1 MAYLKL
7 PDGSYFEFDDALPD
21 DKAYALAKQKHPDA
35 FGIKPQEGLG
45 AAFKQGAEQLASS
58 SLTGLRSL
66 FGNAQTAAE
75 EGVQQQQNIG
85 ARYADQVGW
94 DKVQQKYNDPQGGL
108 FPAIGEV
115 ARQVPLALA
124 QQAPNIGA
132 TVGGAKLGAMAGAPF
147 AGVFPPAPLIGAGI
161 GAVIPSFLQQFGGNI
176 ERQQQ
181 ATPGQINVG
190 NAAMAAVPQAALDA
204 AGTAIPLGKTV
215 IGKLLG
221 PKVEAYLA
229 KGGSEAAEKL
239 ARESLTATL
248 AKGTAVGVMAEVP
261 TEVAQ
266 QMLERLQAGLS
277 LTDDDALKEYADT
290 AYQTGLLA
298 PIGSAGRYM
307 DRGAARGQ
315 VAEAARAKSAKEAA
329 DAAAAEAQRKQSP
342 EYLTE
347 LTQRYDAA
355 TQQKAALDAQIK
367 ELQASLKTA
376 PAQDKRDIVS
386 QIRQLK
392 LQQGTANNEL
402 RPLQAEYDQR
412 LPEIQAAREQ
422 QRLAGLDPM
431 EVLVGQQAPEGASPD
446 ATPFTQMAQT
456 PVAPSAAPAQP
467 NYLQSYLRGLED
479 PNAAAVGESTL
490 EPREVVASLLER
502 PDLAKRMLSSGEQF
516 PGTKSTAESNL
527 WKKELAKQLK
537 AVMQEPAK
545 AEDSTA
551 AMQQVI
557 GDREAM
563 DRESLAEQMAA
574 AREQSAQRQQDD
586 AAQADLRQRQAA
598 EFNAT
603 ADTADEIGL
612 ATRAQGMQLGDSRR
626 TPNTVKQLENAIDE
640 GILTPTVAR
649 ALRIGDLSDPLN
661 LSDPKAAAKA
671 LPMIQARLQELVDI
685 QQQTLA
691 NERVQLTKPDGT
703 PTNNAAEMQRVE
715 ANVAELRRLEAHAKR
730 ALDPNAAADES
741 FVEGALRNATPKR
754 TPSIDVGQEKGLQP
768 QQYGAR
774 AAEMAGRH
782 EELTTDLFSQ
792 LDELSRGAYFRDPN
806 ADQRDAFDQA
816 FGRAGQR
823 QLDTKHAMQMEQ
835 TLVRKSAEARQQIV
849 QNMLQEAAARREATG
864 AKGLTQDEALRASL
878 DVRSAIDA
886 LIDKSRKVDDSAT
899 TFEHDPTQDK
909 ITHDSYGHVWVFKGG
924 RSVSEQQARAK
935 ADPVYGQVR
944 SQKSFSDAAG
954 VASKIIEDAREA
966 LINPPKKPGLADAVK
981 TTKPVAVEGVRK
993 AAFDLSPQTEKGTQA
1008 IERRAAGE
1016 GTKDATLRATRRIEN
1031 TIDRLEDALLKQ
1043 RNSSARVD
1051 RETVA
1056 VLEKARQFLLGTGEK
1071 TGRATPR
1078 FLDAV
1083 DAALER
1089 VSKGAPVDPDTGRA
1103 IIEHINSIETNVQDE
1118 RNQPDMFAEPT
1129 ALVAKDGAQFQ
1140 RMLDARQKAATPAE
1154 RKALLEESRKR
1165 MGFEASN
1172 EKWTA
1177 WLERLNGNVERA
1189 ENEITALEQKY
1200 QQFTDRGYNT
1210 ESVQKALA
1218 DLRVARGNLASLKE
1232 QRTVLKSMT
1241 QPQIEGNKSS
1251 LVREIRKSNEASA
1264 EMQKAIAKAKAQA
1277 AKAESA
1283 APANREIEVAERKVM
1298 AIESALD
1305 KVSEKEKPQQHAV
1318 LSKRLAEAKAEVAEA
1333 FAKRNVAE
1341 GRTRGES
1348 DPATFEQPKTPA
1360 PGTDVTTRKTVSQ
1373 RVNLGTDKRPY
1384 EVVGERT
1391 AVTRRVVETPEQKR
1405 EALKAKV
1412 REEMEDRARQKQ
1424 LKEDLRLGK
1433 TLEGEKAEAP
1443 LKRGQTRG
1451 EAAQTAREMAGA
1463 ANSKGEQIRKNLPTL
1478 GKGAPETKLR
1488 TASPKRESNTSGV
1501 EDLGTPPPM
1510 KGLPKKA
1517 KGVGKPGG
1525 SPADVDTDLIP
1536 LQVKIADLEVRL
1548 KRADERVETLR
1559 KKGKNTDGAEN
1570 LAERAAAQL
1579 ADARKDLDRKK
1590 KSSESRVYGP
1600 LIGSRAEHVQSD
1612 VASLLGNADNVVT
1625 VVANVQGLPPSV
1637 RKQISSEN
1645 TQAVTVG
1652 SSVYLIA
1659 DRIAPG
1665 SARGVALHEVGVH
1678 VGMDEATINRL
1689 HGALQELAKQDTAD
1703 GRRAA
1708 AILQAVDESVVH
1720 ASRKDETAQA
1730 VKEEAVAYYVE
1741 ASVNAGVNPSA
1752 PPGGLEGFFK
1762 PLVEAVKAALTK
1774 LGLRSDNLTAQDFVD
1789 YAYGAAKMALAQRNR
1804 RPEKV
1809 SFSQKLS
1816 YADGD
1821 DAALQALDRKII
1833 ARPTPFADKLK
1844 ANILGFRTQF
1854 IDRFD
1859 PLEKIAS
1866 TMDDSLK
1873 ASQMMYWTRMYGQRN
1888 NFMAEVSSNGP
1899 LNVESTKRADG
1910 RTEYMV
1916 KSQEGASLQ
1925 KIADILRD
1933 AGVGSADAVDTR
1945 FKVYLI
1951 AERAERTGFNSVVGY
1966 VPKDVTE
1973 ADLKRAL
1980 EAGRANP
1987 AFQKARKMYQQYN
2000 DGLIDFAVQT
2010 GALGEDLGK
2019 LLKSSQDYVSFYRK
2033 DGDSISLII
2042 DGEKI
2047 GTMGS
2052 LKNQPYLQELVGGDD
2067 QMTGFFDG
2075 ALRNTH
2081 LLTDM
2086 ALRNIAARN
2095 TANTLQELGL
2105 AKIGKGDGPAG
2116 KTTVRFREHGADRY
2130 AVIDTDTMGI
2140 PPELVAYGLEGISTQ
2155 LPAAFKLLG
2164 IPARLLRHFIVRN
2177 PVYAFRQV
2185 FRDSVANVLMTG
2197 SDFKPVLDPMK
2208 EMVQMWRGKSN
2219 AEEDLQQRGVVGGQ
2233 VLTGDIE
2240 DRATILKQLQSGQL
2254 GWRTAMA
2261 KLDFM
2266 AMQADA
2272 ASRVS
2277 AYKSFREQGLSDM
2290 EATLATL
2297 ETMNF
2302 NRRGVSP
2309 TIHALGT
2316 MIPFMNAQ
2324 LQGLDVLYRAATGK
2338 MPFSERLQVQRKFM
2352 TRGLMI
2358 AAATMMY
2365 AAAMGDDD
2373 DYKNATA
2380 DERYNNWF
2388 VPIPGTDEKIKVPI
2402 PFEPGYIFKS
2412 LPEAMYNLAFT
2423 DESSRNV
2430 LDAFVQ
2436 MGLNTMPGVI
2446 PQGVKPMIEAALNRN
2461 FFTGREIE
2469 DQRMQGLKA
2478 SERYTDRTTDAAKAL
2493 GGSFE
2498 IAGREIGVSPA
2509 MIEHL
2514 VRGYT
2519 GSLGMAVM
2527 GLGNALV
2534 PDRVEKPT
2542 PKLSET
2548 PIAGPLFLEK
2558 DASGAVNEV
2567 YKQIEAASRAKGTF
2581 DKLVKEGREEEA
2593 MRFAEKYADQLSRAE
2608 LAAGSKKKLGDMTKL
2623 EQQVRSSDM
2632 SAKEKRDTLDEIR
2645 RAKIEL
2651 SRLTSE
2657 ALRG

>member
-1 MAYLKL
+1 MAYLQL
-7 PDGSYFEFDDALPD
+7 PDGSYFQFDDALPD

-45 AAFKQGAEQLASS
+45 AAFKKGAEQFASS
-58 SLTGLRSL
+58 GITGIRSL

-75 EGVQQQQNIG
+75 EGLQQQQNIG
-85 ARYADQVGW
+85 ARYADQIGW
-94 DKVQQKYNDPQGGL
+94 DRVKQKYDDPQGGL
-108 FPAIGEV
+108 FPAMGEV
-115 ARQVPLALA
+115 ARQVPLAIA
-124 QQAPNIGA
+124 EQAPNIAA
-132 TVGGAKLGAMAGAPF
+132 TLGSAKAGAMAGAPF
-147 AGVFPPAPLIGAGI
+147 AAAFPPAPLIGAGI
-161 GAVIPSFLQQFGGNI
+161 GAVIPSFLQQFGGNVV
-176 ERQQQ
+176 RQQE
-181 ATPGQINVG
+181 ATPGQVNAG
-190 NAAMAAVPQAALDA
+190 NAALAAVPQAGLDA
-204 AGTAIPLGKTV
+204 VGTLVPLGKTV
-215 IGKLLG
+215 VGKLLG
-221 PKVEAYLA
+221 PQVEAFLA
-229 KGGSEAAEKL
+229 KGGSQAAEKL
-239 ARESLTATL
+239 ARESLKATL

-277 LTDDDALKEYADT
+277 LTDADALDEYKAT
-290 AYQTGLLA
+290 AYQTGLLG
-298 PIGSAGRYM
+298 PIGAGGRYM
-307 DRGAARGQ
+307 DRNAARGE
-315 VAEAARAKSAKEAA
+315 VAEAKRMKDAKAAA
-329 DAAAAEAQRKQSP
+329 DAAAAEEQRKQTP
-342 EYLTE
+342 EYLTD

-355 TQQKAALDAQIK
+355 TQQKAAVDAKIK

-392 LQQGTANNEL
+392 LAQGTAANEL
-402 RPLQAEYDQR
+402 KPLQGEYDAR
-412 LPEIQAAREQ
+412 LPEIKAAREQ
-422 QRLAGLDPM
+422 QRLAGLNPM
-431 EVLVGQQAPEGASPD
+431 EVLVGEQAPEGASPD
-446 ATPFTQMAQT
+446 ATLFTDMAQT
-456 PVAPSAAPAQP
+456 PVAPAGAPAQP
-467 NYLQSYLRGLED
+467 NYLQDRIRALED

-490 EPREVVASLLER
+490 DPREVVASLLER

-516 PGTKSTAESNL
+516 PGTKSMAESNL

-537 AVMQEPAK
+537 VAMQEPAK
-545 AEDSTA
+545 TEDSTA
-551 AMQQVI
+551 AMQQII

-626 TPNTVKQLENAIDE
+626 TPNTVKQLEDAIDE
-640 GILTPTVAR
+640 GIVTPTVAR
-649 ALRIGDLSDPLN
+649 ALRIGDLSDPLD

-671 LPMIQARLQELVDI
+671 LPMIQARLQELQDI

-691 NERVQLTKPDGT
+691 NERVQLTRPDGT

-715 ANVAELRRLEAHAKR
+715 ANLAELRRLETHAKR

-741 FVEGALRNATPKR
+741 FVAGALENAAPKR
-754 TPSIDVGQEKGLQP
+754 TPSIDVGQGQGLQK

-774 AAEMAGRH
+774 AAELAGRH

-806 ADQRDAFDQA
+806 ADQRDLLEQA
-816 FGRAGQR
+816 FSKNTQR
-823 QLDTKHAMQMEQ
+823 PLDTKHAMQMEQ

-849 QNMLQEAAARREATG
+849 QNLLQEAAARREATG
-864 AKGLTQDEALRASL
+864 AKGLTQEEALRASL

-909 ITHDSYGHVWVFKGG
+909 VTRDDYGHVWVIKGG

-935 ADPVYGQVR
+935 ADTVYGQVR

-954 VASKIIEDAREA
+954 VASKIIEDARAA
-966 LINPPKKPGLADAVK
+966 LLNPPKKPGLADAVK
-981 TTKPVAVEGVRK
+981 TTKPMAVEGVRK

-1016 GTKDATLRATRRIEN
+1016 GTKDDTLRATRRIEN
-1031 TIDRLEDALLKQ
+1031 TIDRLEDAQLKQ

-1051 RETVA
+1051 RESVA

-1071 TGRATPR
+1071 IGRATPR

-1083 DAALER
+1083 DAAIER
-1089 VSKGAPVDPDTGRA
+1089 VSKGMAVDPDTGRA
-1103 IIEHINSIETNVQDE
+1103 IIEHINSIDENVQDQ
-1118 RNQPDMFAEPT
+1118 RNQQDMFAEPT
-1129 ALVAKDGAQFQ
+1129 ALVAKDGDQFQ
-1140 RMLDARQKAATPAE
+1140 RMLD
-1154 RKALLEESRKR
+1154 SRRRSEGPDNPK
-1165 MGFEASN
+1165 FQ
-1172 EKWTA
+1172 A
-1177 WLERLNGNVERA
+1177 WLSRLNENIERA
-1189 ENEITALEQKY
+1189 ENEIDALEQKY

-1210 ESVQKALA
+1210 ESVQQALA
-1218 DLRVARGNLASLKE
+1218 DLRVARGNLASLKD
-1232 QRTVLKSMT
+1232 QRTVLKSINK
-1241 QPQIEGNKSS
+1241 PELDGNKSS

-1283 APANREIEVAERKVM
+1283 ATPLQRAKVERGPEV
-1298 AIESALD
+1298 
-1305 KVSEKEKPQQHAV
+1305 
-1318 LSKRLAEAKAEVAEA
+1318 
-1333 FAKRNVAE
+1333 
-1341 GRTRGES
+1341 G
-1348 DPATFEQPKTPA
+1348 TFEQPKTPA
-1360 PGTDVTTRKTVSQ
+1360 PGTTVTKQT
-1373 RVNLGTDKRPY
+1373 
-1384 EVVGERT
+1384 
-1391 AVTRRVVETPEQKR
+1391 VETPDMEIKRGRQEYTATQPTFNEKTGEYVEPVKKRVLSRETVATEQEKK
-1405 EALKAKV
+1405 EAERA
-1412 REEMEDRARQKQ
+1412 RIRQEMEDRARQKK
-1424 LKEDLRLGK
+1424 LKEELLS
-1433 TLEGEKAEAP
+1433 
-1443 LKRGQTRG
+1443 RGVAREQTRG

-1463 ANSKGEQIRKNLPTL
+1463 SRSKGEQIRKNLPSM

-1488 TASPKRESNTSGV
+1488 VPVRTRDVSGV
-1501 EDLGTPPPM
+1501 EDMGTPPPM
-1510 KGLPKKA
+1510 KALPKKNEGIGKPAGSPSDIGVASRLKEDIAAEQTILDGYQARLAKLEKKGAA
-1517 KGVGKPGG
+1517 KGPNDYALRESIVQTTK
-1525 SPADVDTDLIP
+1525 T
-1536 LQVKIADLEVRL
+1536 LEGL
-1548 KRADERVETLR
+1548 KRRLE
-1559 KKGKNTDGAEN
+1559 
-1570 LAERAAAQL
+1570 L
-1579 ADARKDLDRKK
+1579 ADRLESRKK
-1590 KSSESRVYGP
+1590 KSSDVRESRVYGT
-1600 LIGSRAEHVQSD
+1600 LIGSKTEHVKAD
-1612 VASLLGNADNVVT
+1612 VASLLGDTGSVVT
-1625 VVANVQGLPPSV
+1625 VVENVDALPPSL
-1637 RKQISSEN
+1637 RKKITSPN
-1645 TQAVTVG
+1645 TQAFTHG
-1652 SSVYLIA
+1652 SDVYLIA

-1665 SARGVALHEVGVH
+1665 AARGVALHEVGVH

-1689 HGALQELAKQDTAD
+1689 YAAMQTLAQQDTAD

-1708 AILQAVDESVVH
+1708 AILKAVNSQPDSVVH
-1720 ASRKDETAQA
+1720 ESRKGETAQA
-1730 VKEEAVAYYVE
+1730 LKDEAVAYFVE
-1741 ASVNAGVNPSA
+1741 GSVNAGVNPSA
-1752 PPGGLEGFFK
+1752 PPGGLEAFFK
-1762 PLVEAVKAALTK
+1762 PLVEAVKAALAK
-1774 LGLRSDNLTAQDFVD
+1774 LGLRTDNLTAQDFVD
-1789 YAYGAAKMALAQRNR
+1789 YAYGAAKTALAQRNR
-1804 RPEKV
+1804 RPEKI
-1809 SFSQKLS
+1809 SFSQKLA
-1816 YADGD
+1816 YAEGD
-1821 DAALQALDRKII
+1821 DTALQALDRKII
-1833 ARPTPFADKLK
+1833 ARPTPWADKFK

-1866 TMDDSLK
+1866 TMADSLK

-1899 LNVESTKRADG
+1899 LSVEASKRADG

-1916 KSQEGASLQ
+1916 KSKDGASLQ
-1925 KIADILRD
+1925 KIADLLRD

-1980 EAGRANP
+1980 AAGRANP
-1987 AFQKARKMYQQYN
+1987 AFQKARKMYQEYN

-2197 SDFKPVLDPMK
+2197 ADFKPVLDPMK

-2219 AEEDLQQRGVVGGQ
+2219 AEADLQERGVVGGQ

-2240 DRATILKQLQSGQL
+2240 DRATILKQLQSGKL
-2254 GWRTAMA
+2254 GWNTAMA

-2277 AYKSFREQGLSDM
+2277 AYKSFRAQGLSDM

-2338 MPFSERLQVQRKFM
+2338 MPFTERLQVQRKFM

-2365 AAAMGDDD
+2365 ASMMGDDD

-2446 PQGVKPMIEAALNRN
+2446 PQGVKPLIEAALNRN
-2461 FFTGREIE
+2461 FFTGREVE
-2469 DQRMQGLKA
+2469 DVRMQGLKA
-2478 SERYTDRTTDAAKAL
+2478 SERYTDRTTDVAKGL

-2498 IAGREIGVSPA
+2498 IAGREIGVSPV

-2519 GSLGMAVM
+2519 GSLGMAIL

-2534 PDRVEKPT
+2534 PDRVDKPT

-2567 YKQIEAASRAKGTF
+2567 YKQIEAVSRAKGTF

-2623 EQQVRSSDM
+2623 EQQVRTSGM
-2632 SAKEKRDTLDEIR
+2632 SAQEKREALDEIR

-2657 ALRG
+2657 ALRGQS

>member
-1 MAYLKL
+1 MAYLQL
-7 PDGSYFEFDDALPD
+7 PDGSYFQFDDALPD

-45 AAFKQGAEQLASS
+45 AAFKKGAEQFASS
-58 SLTGLRSL
+58 GITGIRSL

-75 EGVQQQQNIG
+75 EGLQQQQNIG
-85 ARYADQVGW
+85 ARYADQVSW
-94 DKVQQKYNDPQGGL
+94 DRVKQKYDDPQGGL
-108 FPAIGEV
+108 FSAAGEV
-115 ARQVPLALA
+115 ARQVPLAIA
-124 QQAPNIGA
+124 EQAPNIAA
-132 TVGGAKLGAMAGAPF
+132 TLGSAKAGAMAGAPF
-147 AGVFPPAPLIGAGI
+147 AAAFPPAPLIGAGI
-161 GAVIPSFLQQFGGNI
+161 GAVIPSFLQLFGGNVV
-176 ERQQQ
+176 RQQE
-181 ATPGQINVG
+181 ATPGQVNAG
-190 NAAMAAVPQAALDA
+190 NAALAAVPQAGLDA
-204 AGTAIPLGKTV
+204 VGTLVPLGKTV
-215 IGKLLG
+215 VGKLLG
-221 PKVEAYLA
+221 PQVEAFLA
-229 KGGSEAAEKL
+229 KGGSQAAEKL
-239 ARESLTATL
+239 ARESLKATL

-277 LTDDDALKEYADT
+277 LTDADALDEYKAT
-290 AYQTGLLA
+290 AYQTGLLG
-298 PIGSAGRYM
+298 PIGAGGRYM
-307 DRGAARGQ
+307 DRNAARGE
-315 VAEAARAKSAKEAA
+315 VAEAKRMKDAKAAA
-329 DAAAAEAQRKQSP
+329 DAAAAEEQRKQTP
-342 EYLTE
+342 EYLTD

-355 TQQKAALDAQIK
+355 TQQKAGIDAKIK

-376 PAQDKRDIVS
+376 PAQDKRDIES

-392 LQQGTANNEL
+392 LAQGTAANEL
-402 RPLQAEYDQR
+402 KPLQVEYDQR
-412 LPEIQAAREQ
+412 LPEIKAAREQ
-422 QRLAGLDPM
+422 QRLAGLNPM
-431 EVLVGQQAPEGASPD
+431 EVLVGEQAPEGASPD
-446 ATPFTQMAQT
+446 ATPFTDMAQT
-456 PVAPSAAPAQP
+456 PVAPAGAPAQP
-467 NYLQSYLRGLED
+467 NYLQDHIRALED

-490 EPREVVASLLER
+490 DPREVVASLLER

-516 PGTKSTAESNL
+516 PGTKSMAESNL

-537 AVMQEPAK
+537 VAMQEPAK
-545 AEDSTA
+545 TEDSTA
-551 AMQQVI
+551 AMQQII

-626 TPNTVKQLENAIDE
+626 TPNTVKQLEDAIDE
-640 GILTPTVAR
+640 GIVTPTVAR
-649 ALRIGDLSDPLN
+649 ALRIGDLSDPLD

-691 NERVQLTKPDGT
+691 NERVQLTRPDGT

-715 ANVAELRRLEAHAKR
+715 ANLAELRRLETHAKR

-741 FVEGALRNATPKR
+741 FVAGALENAAPKR
-754 TPSIDVGQEKGLQP
+754 TPSIDVGQGQGLQK

-774 AAEMAGRH
+774 AAELAGRH
-782 EELTTDLFSQ
+782 EELVTELYSQ
-792 LDELSRGAYFRDPN
+792 LDELARGTFFKSPELE
-806 ADQRDAFDQA
+806 QRSPSAIAFDSTE
-816 FGRAGQR
+816 R
-823 QLDTKHAMQMEQ
+823 
-835 TLVRKSAEARQQIV
+835 VRKPNTAQAMSLEKGLVDKAEAAKREIV
-849 QNMLQEAAARREATG
+849 KNMLQEAAARREATG
-864 AKGLTQDEALRASL
+864 APGLTQQEAGAAAR

-886 LIDKSRKVDDSAT
+886 LIDQSRRVDDSGRIWEDDASKNEYVKEASGKT
-899 TFEHDPTQDK
+899 WT
-909 ITHDSYGHVWVFKGG
+909 IGG
-924 RSVSEQQARAK
+924 RRKTTEQKVRGRT
-935 ADPVYGQVR
+935 DPAYAQVR
-944 SQKSFSDAAG
+944 MQKTFTDAAG
-954 VASKIIEDAREA
+954 IANEIIERTRQA
-966 LINPPKKPGLADAVK
+966 LLNPPKKPGLADAVK
-981 TTKPVAVEGVRK
+981 TTKPMAVEGVRK

-1016 GTKDATLRATRRIEN
+1016 GTKDDTLRATRRIEN
-1031 TIDRLEDALLKQ
+1031 TIDRLEDAQLKQ

-1051 RETVA
+1051 RESVA

-1071 TGRATPR
+1071 IGRATPR

-1083 DAALER
+1083 DAAIER
-1089 VSKGAPVDPDTGRA
+1089 VSKGMAVDPDTGRA
-1103 IIEHINSIETNVQDE
+1103 IIEHINSIDENVQDQ
-1118 RNQPDMFAEPT
+1118 RNQQDMFAEPT
-1129 ALVAKDGAQFQ
+1129 ALVAKDGDQFQ
-1140 RMLDARQKAATPAE
+1140 RMLD
-1154 RKALLEESRKR
+1154 SRRRSEGPDNPK
-1165 MGFEASN
+1165 FQ
-1172 EKWTA
+1172 A
-1177 WLERLNGNVERA
+1177 WLSRLNENIERA
-1189 ENEITALEQKY
+1189 ENEIDALEQKY

-1210 ESVQKALA
+1210 ESVQQALA
-1218 DLRVARGNLASLKE
+1218 DLRVARGNLASLKD
-1232 QRTVLKSMT
+1232 QRTVLKSINK
-1241 QPQIEGNKSS
+1241 PELDGNKSS
-1251 LVREIRKSNEASA
+1251 LVREIRKVNDASA

-1277 AKAESA
+1277 AKAESQGSMSLKRQEA
-1283 APANREIEVAERKVM
+1283 AERKLL
-1298 AIESALD
+1298 AAKDALRKAD
-1305 KVSEKEKPQQHAV
+1305 LKDDPKAYAAMKERVAQLQAEV
-1318 LSKRLAEAKAEVAEA
+1318 DEATAQRNVTEGRLAEPRETTAP
-1333 FAKRNVAE
+1333 
-1341 GRTRGES
+1341 TS
-1348 DPATFEQPKTPA
+1348 QPAQPA
-1360 PGTDVTTRKTVSQ
+1360 PGTDITKLTTVTQGLDIGSA
-1373 RVNLGTDKRPY
+1373 KRPY
-1384 EVVGERT
+1384 VVPVERK
-1391 AVTRRVVETPEQKR
+1391 VVQRSTVQTVEQKR

-1412 REEMEDRARQKQ
+1412 REEMEDRARQRK
-1424 LKEDLRLGK
+1424 LKEELRSQGVAREQ
-1433 TLEGEKAEAP
+1433 TRGEKAE
-1443 LKRGQTRG
+1443 
-1451 EAAQTAREMAGA
+1451 TARAMVGA
-1463 ANSKGEQIRKNLPTL
+1463 SNSKGEEIRKNLPTM

-1488 TASPKRESNTSGV
+1488 VPVRTRDVSGV
-1501 EDLGTPPPM
+1501 EDMGTPPPM
-1510 KGLPKKA
+1510 KALPKKNEGIGKPAGSPSDIGVASRLKEDIAAEQTILDGYEARLAKLEKKGAA
-1517 KGVGKPGG
+1517 KGPNAYALRQSIVQTTK
-1525 SPADVDTDLIP
+1525 T
-1536 LQVKIADLEVRL
+1536 LEGL
-1548 KRADERVETLR
+1548 KRRFE
-1559 KKGKNTDGAEN
+1559 
-1570 LAERAAAQL
+1570 L
-1579 ADARKDLDRKK
+1579 ADRLESRKK
-1590 KSSESRVYGP
+1590 KSSDVRESRVYGT
-1600 LIGSRAEHVQSD
+1600 LIGSKTEHVQAD
-1612 VASLLGNADNVVT
+1612 VASLLGDTGSVVT
-1625 VVANVQGLPPSV
+1625 VVENVDALPPSL
-1637 RKQISSEN
+1637 RKKITSPN
-1645 TQAVTVG
+1645 TQAFTHG
-1652 SSVYLIA
+1652 SDVYLIA

-1665 SARGVALHEVGVH
+1665 AARGVALHEVGVH

-1689 HGALQELAKQDTAD
+1689 YAAMQTLAQQDTAD

-1708 AILQAVDESVVH
+1708 AILQAVNAQPDSVVH
-1720 ASRKDETAQA
+1720 ESRKGETAQA
-1730 VKEEAVAYYVE
+1730 LKDEAVAYFVE
-1741 ASVNAGVNPSA
+1741 GSVNAGVNPSA
-1752 PPGGLEGFFK
+1752 PPGGLEAFFK
-1762 PLVEAVKAALTK
+1762 PLVEAVKAALAK
-1774 LGLRSDNLTAQDFVD
+1774 LGLRTDNLTAQDFVD
-1789 YAYGAAKMALAQRNR
+1789 YAYGAAKMALEQRNR
-1804 RPEKV
+1804 RPEKL

-1816 YADGD
+1816 YAEGD

-1833 ARPTPFADKLK
+1833 ARPTPFADKFK

-1866 TMDDSLK
+1866 TMADSLK

-1899 LNVESTKRADG
+1899 LSVESSKRADG

-1916 KSQEGASLQ
+1916 KSKDGASLQ
-1925 KIADILRD
+1925 KIADLLRG

-1980 EAGRANP
+1980 AAGRANP
-1987 AFQKARKMYQQYN
+1987 AFQKARKMYQEYN

-2197 SDFKPVLDPMK
+2197 ADFTPVLGPMK

-2219 AEEDLQQRGVVGGQ
+2219 AEADLQERGVVGGQ

-2240 DRATILKQLQSGQL
+2240 DRATILKQLQSGKL
-2254 GWRTAMA
+2254 GWSTAMA

-2277 AYKSFREQGLSDM
+2277 AYKSFRAQGLSDM

-2338 MPFSERLQVQRKFM
+2338 MPFTERLQVQRKFM

-2365 AAAMGDDD
+2365 ASMMGDDD

-2446 PQGVKPMIEAALNRN
+2446 PQGVKPLIEAALNRN

-2469 DQRMQGLKA
+2469 DVRMQGLKA
-2478 SERYTDRTTDAAKAL
+2478 GERYTDRTTDVAKGL

-2519 GSLGMAVM
+2519 GSLGMAIL

-2534 PDRVEKPT
+2534 PDRVDKPT

-2567 YKQIEAASRAKGTF
+2567 YKQIEAVSRAKGTF

-2623 EQQVRSSDM
+2623 EQQVRTSGM
-2632 SAKEKRDTLDEIR
+2632 SAQEKREALDEIR

-2657 ALRG
+2657 ALRGQS